1 MAWHTQTFIHSHTR
15 ALTRT
20 HEYIKS
26 WKSIINRITSHRRAI
41 FPLGGNLVVAAREM
55 AITRGPILVVL
66 CNKVYIYLLIPLVV
80 PQRWHCHVYVRGPL
94 VRSHPSTSSRVDTG
108 PMLAGRL
115 SYGPRCHPEH
125 PGSLIWASTTA
136 VQSSVSSVLCP
147 PVSVWRKDVGHG
159 IDEKPHIYGR

>member
-15 ALTRT
+15 ALTRP

-41 FPLGGNLVVAAREM
+41 FPLEGGTWWWRLEKWPSREAPSWWCY
-55 AITRGPILVVL
+55 AIKCIS
-66 CNKVYIYLLIPLVV
+66 IYLYPSSSPSADTVTCMCGDPSYEAIHLPLA
-80 PQRWHCHVYVRGPL
+80 G
-94 VRSHPSTSSRVDTG
+94 S
-108 PMLAGRL
+108 MLAGRL

-136 VQSSVSSVLCP
+136 VQSSSVLCP